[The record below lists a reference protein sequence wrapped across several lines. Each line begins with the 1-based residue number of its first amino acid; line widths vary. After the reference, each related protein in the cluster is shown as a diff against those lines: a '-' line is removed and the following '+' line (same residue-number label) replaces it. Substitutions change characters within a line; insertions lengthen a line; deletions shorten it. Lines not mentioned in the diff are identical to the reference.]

1 MVLQQQQQTL
11 FVTKRTDQELPLK
24 TDPEP
29 SREFIFRS
37 KLPDISI
44 PNHLPLTDY
53 VFQKFSGDGDGDST
67 ATCLINGATGRIF
80 TYGDVQISLRRIAAG
95 IHRLGIR
102 QRDTVMLLLSNSPEF
117 ALSFLAVAY
126 LGAVS
131 TTANPFYT
139 ESEIEKQAKAS
150 ATKMIITKPCYV
162 DKLTNLKND
171 GVLIVCVEDENDA
184 VPVAD
189 GCVSFKELA
198 QADETELPKPEISPE
213 DTVAM
218 PYSSGTTGLPK
229 GVMITH
235 KGLVT
240 SIAQKVDGEN
250 PNVNFTGDDVI
261 LCFLPMFHIYALDAL
276 MLSAMRT
283 GAAIL
288 IVPRFELNLV
298 MELIQRYKVT
308 VVPVAPPVVLA
319 FVKSQETERYDLS
332 SVRMMLS
339 GAATLKKELEDA
351 VRLKFPNAIFG
362 QNLFDDFCCG
372 SLAPVFV
379 SMDVNMGYGM
389 TESGTVAKSLA
400 FAKNPFK
407 TKSGACGTVIRN
419 ADMKVVDTIA
429 GVSLPRNKPGEICI
443 RGDQL
448 MKGYLND
455 PEATAITIDKDGWL
469 HTGDIGFVDDD
480 DEVFI
485 VDRLK
490 ELIKFKGYQ
499 VAPAELEALL
509 ISHPY
514 IEDAAVVAMKD
525 EVADEVPVAYVVR
538 SEGSQLTEDDVKSYV
553 NKQVVH
559 YKRIKMVFFIE
570 AIPKA
575 VSGKILRKELRAKL
589 ESEYPK

>member
-1 MVLQQQQQTL
+1 MVLQQQMHFLTN
-11 FVTKRTDQELPLK
+11 KTDQEE
-24 TDPEP
+24 EP
-29 SREFIFRS
+29 SHGFIFRS

-67 ATCLINGATGRIF
+67 STCLIDGATGRVL
-80 TYGDVQISLRRIAAG
+80 TYADVQTNSRRIAAG
-95 IHRLGIR
+95 MHRLGIR
-102 QRDTVMLLLSNSPEF
+102 HGDVVMLLLPNSLEF
-117 ALSFLAVAY
+117 SLSFLAVAY

-139 ESEIEKQAKAS
+139 QLEIAKQAKAS
-150 ATKMIITKPCYV
+150 AAKMIITKKCYV
-162 DKLTNLKND
+162 EKLTDLKND
-171 GVLIVCVEDENDA
+171 GVMIVCVDDGDDD
-184 VPVAD
+184 VVSSTDD
-189 GCVSFKELA
+189 GCVSFTELT
-198 QADETELPKPEISPE
+198 QADEKELPKPEISPE
-213 DTVAM
+213 DTVAL

-250 PNVNFTGDDVI
+250 PNLNYTASDVI

-283 GAAIL
+283 GAALL

-319 FVKSQETERYDLS
+319 FVKSPETERYDLS

-351 VRLKFPNAIFG
+351 VGLKFPNAIFG
-362 QNLFDDFCCG
+362 Q
-372 SLAPVFV
+372 
-379 SMDVNMGYGM
+379 GYGM

-419 ADMKVVDTIA
+419 AEMKIVDTIT
-429 GVSLPRNKPGEICI
+429 GISLPRNQSGEICI

-455 PEATAITIDKDGWL
+455 PEATSGTIDKDGWL

-480 DEVFI
+480 DEIFI

-509 ISHPY
+509 ISHPD
-514 IEDAAVVAMKD
+514 IDDAAVVGMKD
-525 EVADEVPVAYVVR
+525 EVADEVPVAFVVR

-575 VSGKILRKELRAKL
+575 VSGKILRKDLRSKL
-589 ESEYPK
+589 ETECSK

>member
-1 MVLQQQQQTL
+1 MVLQQQTHFL
-11 FVTKRTDQELPLK
+11 TKIDQEVEEE
-24 TDPEP
+24 EP
-29 SREFIFRS
+29 FHGFIFRS
-37 KLPDISI
+37 KLPDIFI
-44 PNHLPLTDY
+44 PHHLSLTDY
-53 VFQKFSGDGDGDST
+53 IFQKFSGDGEGDST
-67 ATCLINGATGRIF
+67 STCLIDGATGRILN
-80 TYGDVQISLRRIAAG
+80 YADVQTNSKKIAVG
-95 IHRLGIR
+95 MHRLGIR
-102 QRDTVMLLLSNSPEF
+102 HGDVVMLLLPNSLEF
-117 ALSFLAVAY
+117 ALCFLAVAY

-131 TTANPFYT
+131 TTANPFYMQP
-139 ESEIEKQAKAS
+139 EITKQGKAS
-150 ATKMIITKPCYV
+150 AAKMIITKKCYV
-162 DKLTNLKND
+162 QKLTDLKND
-171 GVLIVCVEDENDA
+171 GVLIVCVEDGDEDEVSSA
-184 VPVAD
+184 ED
-189 GCVSFKELA
+189 GYVSFTELA
-198 QADETELPKPEISPE
+198 QADETELPEPEILPE

-250 PNVNFTGDDVI
+250 PNVNFTANDVI

-283 GAAIL
+283 GAALL

-319 FVKSQETERYDLS
+319 FVKSTETERYDLS

-362 QNLFDDFCCG
+362 Q
-372 SLAPVFV
+372 
-379 SMDVNMGYGM
+379 GYGM

-400 FAKNPFK
+400 FAKIPFK

-419 ADMKVVDTIA
+419 AELKVVDTIT
-429 GVSLPRNKPGEICI
+429 GISLPRNKSGELCV
-443 RGDQL
+443 RGHQL

-455 PEATAITIDKDGWL
+455 PEATARTIDKDGWL

-480 DEVFI
+480 DEIFI

-509 ISHPY
+509 ISHPD
-514 IEDAAVVAMKD
+514 IDDAAVVAMKD
-525 EVADEVPVAYVVR
+525 EVADEVPVAFVVR
-538 SEGSQLTEDDVKSYV
+538 SEGTQLSEDDVKSYV

-575 VSGKILRKELRAKL
+575 VSGKILRKDLRAKL
-589 ESEYPK
+589 ETECSK

>member
-1 MVLQQQQQTL
+1 MAFRQQEAL
-11 FVTKRTDQELPLK
+11 PLTKKTDQ
-24 TDPEP
+24 DP
-29 SREFIFRS
+29 SQDFIFRS

-44 PNHLPLTDY
+44 PNHLPLTEY
-53 VFQKFSGDGDGDST
+53 VFQKFSSHGDGDST
-67 ATCLINGATGRIF
+67 TTCLIDAATGRVF
-80 TYGDVQISLRRIAAG
+80 TYADVLITFRRIAAG
-95 IHRLGIR
+95 IYGLGIR
-102 QRDTVMLLLSNSPEF
+102 HSDTVMLLLPNSPEF
-117 ALSFLAVAY
+117 ALSFLSVVY

-131 TTANPFYT
+131 TSANPLFTQT
-139 ESEIEKQAKAS
+139 EITKQAKAS
-150 ATKMIITKPCYV
+150 AAKMIITKPCYV
-162 DKLTNLKND
+162 HKLAKLQQL
-171 GVLIVCVEDENDA
+171 GVVIVCVDDGNDA
-184 VPVAD
+184 VSLAD
-189 GCVSFKELA
+189 GCVSFTKLT
-198 QADETELPKPEISPE
+198 QADETKLPKPEISPE
-213 DTVAM
+213 DTVSI

-240 SIAQKVDGEN
+240 SAAQKVDGEN
-250 PNVNFTGDDVI
+250 PNLNFTGDDVI
-261 LCFLPMFHIYALDAL
+261 VCFLPIFHTFTHSSL

-283 GAAIL
+283 GAAFL
-288 IVPRFELNLV
+288 IMPRFELNLV

-319 FVKSQETERYDLS
+319 LVKSPETEKYDLS

-351 VRLKFPNAIFG
+351 VRLKLPNAIFG
-362 QNLFDDFCCG
+362 Q
-372 SLAPVFV
+372 S
-379 SMDVNMGYGM
+379 YGL
-389 TESGTVAKSLA
+389 TEAGTVANSLA

-407 TKSGACGTVIRN
+407 TKSGSCGTVIRN
-419 ADMKVVDTIA
+419 AEMKVVDTIS

-455 PEATAITIDKDGWL
+455 PEATSRTIDKDGWL
-469 HTGDIGFVDDD
+469 HTGDIGFVDED
-480 DEVFI
+480 DEIFI

-514 IEDAAVVAMKD
+514 IEDAAVVAMTD
-525 EVADEVPVAYVVR
+525 EVANEVPVAFVVK
-538 SEGSQLTEDDVKSYV
+538 SKGCQIAEEDVKKYV

-559 YKRIKMVFFIE
+559 YKRIKMVFFVN
-570 AIPKA
+570 AIPKSA
-575 VSGKILRKELRAKL
+575 SGKLLRKVLRAKL
-589 ESEYPK
+589 

>member
-1 MVLQQQQQTL
+1 MVLQQQTQFLTN
-11 FVTKRTDQELPLK
+11 KKEEEE
-24 TDPEP
+24 EP
-29 SREFIFRS
+29 SPHGFIFRS
-37 KLPDISI
+37 KLPDIFI

-53 VFQKFSGDGDGDST
+53 VFQKFSGEGDGDST
-67 ATCLINGATGRIF
+67 STCLIDGATGRVL
-80 TYGDVQISLRRIAAG
+80 TYADVQTDSRRIAAG
-95 IHRLGIR
+95 MHRLGIR
-102 QRDTVMLLLSNSPEF
+102 HGDVVMLLLPNSLEF

-139 ESEIEKQAKAS
+139 QPEIAKQAKAS
-150 ATKMIITKPCYV
+150 TAKMIITKKCYV
-162 DKLTNLKND
+162 EKLTDLKND
-171 GVLIVCVEDENDA
+171 GVLIVCVDDD
-184 VPVAD
+184 VISSTDD
-189 GCVSFKELA
+189 GCVSFTELT

-250 PNVNFTGDDVI
+250 PNLNFTANDVI

-283 GAAIL
+283 GAALL

-319 FVKSQETERYDLS
+319 FVKSPDTEKYDLS

-362 QNLFDDFCCG
+362 Q
-372 SLAPVFV
+372 
-379 SMDVNMGYGM
+379 GYGM

-419 ADMKVVDTIA
+419 AELKVVDTIT
-429 GVSLPRNKPGEICI
+429 GISLPRNKSGEICV

-455 PEATAITIDKDGWL
+455 PEATSGTIDKDGWL

-480 DEVFI
+480 DEIFI

-509 ISHPY
+509 ISHPD
-514 IEDAAVVAMKD
+514 IDDAAVVGMKD
-525 EVADEVPVAYVVR
+525 EVADEVPVAFVVR

-575 VSGKILRKELRAKL
+575 VSGKILRKDLRGKL
-589 ESEYPK
+589 ETECSK